1 MKKTPSKMISV
12 IIPFFNS
19 KGYAKRLLDS
29 ILGQTHSNIE
39 IVAIDDGSTDETADI
54 LADYAANDK
63 RLLHIRQPNSGAG
76 VASNKGIDI
85 ASGDYLTFADHDDWI
100 EPAAYEKL
108 LNVLENNDADMSVC
122 NFNLVYDD
130 RTENCYATMR
140 NEVENIYDDV
150 YGYFCKHCA
159 CPKPNNYIWTRLYK
173 ANLLK
178 NSGIRFENFRLGSDT
193 LLNFKLLPIL
203 KRVAFINE
211 GLYNYVQY
219 SNSVVHRAA
228 KNENLAVVYADGFDA
243 LANYYNDNGCKEFLD
258 VLPIHAFTRLRSV
271 YFYSRL
277 AGLSDDVIAE
287 NMRIG
292 FKDRQIAKYLTGG
305 C

>member
-1 MKKTPSKMISV
+1 MKDTKKISV
-12 IIPFFNS
+12 IIPFYNS
-19 KGYAKRLLDS
+19 KGYAKRLIDS
-29 ILGQTHSNIE
+29 ILGQTYSNVE
-39 IVAIDDGSTDETADI
+39 IVAIDDGSTDGTGDI

-85 ASGDYLTFADHDDWI
+85 ASGDYLTFADHDDWV
-100 EPAAYEKL
+100 EPATYEKL
-108 LNVLENNDADMSVC
+108 LNALEKNEADMSVC
-122 NFNLVYDD
+122 NFNLVYNDHA
-130 RTENCYATMR
+130 ENCYATMR
-140 NEVENIYDDV
+140 DEVENIYDDV

-159 CPKPNNYIWTRLYK
+159 CPKPNNYTWTRLYK

-193 LLNFKLLPIL
+193 LLNFKLLPFL
-203 KRVAFINE
+203 NRVAFINE

-219 SNSVVHRAA
+219 SNSTVHRAA
-228 KNENLAVVYADGFDA
+228 EIENLAIVYADGFDS
-243 LANYYNDNGCKEFLD
+243 LANYYNDNGHKEFLS

-277 AGLSDDVIAE
+277 AGLGDDVIAE
-287 NMRIG
+287 NVRVG
-292 FKDRQIAKYLTGG
+292 FKGRQIAKYLTGG